1 MVLEKTLDSPLDSKE
16 IKPINCEYSLE
27 GLMLKLQNFGHLI
40 QKTDSLE
47 KTLTLGKTESKRR
60 RGQQRMGLL
69 DGIINSM
76 GMSLSRLREIVKVK
90 EARYWGRLKAGGE
103 GDHRG

>member
-1 MVLEKTLDSPLDSKE
+1 MQRV
-16 IKPINCEYSLE
+16 N
-27 GLMLKLQNFGHLI
+27 
-40 QKTDSLE
+40 SLE
-47 KTLTLGKTESKRR
+47 KTLMLRKTESKRR